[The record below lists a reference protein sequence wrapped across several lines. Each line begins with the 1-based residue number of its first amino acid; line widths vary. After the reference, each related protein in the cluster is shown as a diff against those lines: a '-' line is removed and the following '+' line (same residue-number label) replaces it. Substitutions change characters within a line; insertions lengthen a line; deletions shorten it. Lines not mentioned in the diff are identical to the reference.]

1 MRSEHDSFAILETAL
16 ETAREI
22 GASEADAVFESTDQN
37 ISRFANSNLHQNMSE
52 VSAELTLR
60 VIVDD
65 AMGVATTTVF
75 VADETARTAALTR
88 DAAGH
93 SAAGQNFGGLYRANE
108 PLPDVNTFDDATA
121 AIAPA
126 AKARALREMFDRG
139 AKASIQFAGAY
150 GTGASSIAVA
160 NSHGIRRYCTVT
172 SSDATVIAI
181 GANGSGYATALDRAN
196 VDVVA
201 LGDEATFKATL
212 CGSTIADIEPGAYD
226 VILEPPATA
235 EVVDWMNLITLS
247 GSAYDDGSSFVV
259 NNVGKQVVGTNF
271 TLADDALDPAFLPF
285 PFDLEG
291 LPQPRVAMIER
302 GSVRTPAVDKVYA
315 DRLGFP
321 RTATGWNLG
330 GTEHGSAFHL
340 SIDGGD
346 ATREELIRST
356 KHGIWVTRFNFTL
369 HPSHFTLL

>member
-1 MRSEHDSFAILETAL
+1 MRSNHDSFAILETAL
-16 ETAREI
+16 TAAKDA

-60 VIVDD
+60 VIVDH
-65 AMGVATTTVF
+65 AMGVASTTVF
-75 VADETARTAALTR
+75 EADEIARTAALAR
-88 DAAGH
+88 EAAKHSDAL
-93 SAAGQNFGGLYRANE
+93 QNFSGLYRANE
-108 PLPDVNTFDDATA
+108 PLPDVRTFDDATA

-139 AKASIQFAGAY
+139 VEFDIQFAGAY

-160 NSHGIRRYCTVT
+160 NTHGIRRYCTLT

-181 GANGSGYATALDRAN
+181 GANGSGYATDLDRSN

-201 LGDEATFKATL
+201 LGEEATAKAVL
-212 CGSTIADIEPGAYD
+212 CADTIEDIEPGAYD

-247 GSAYDDGSSFVV
+247 GSAYDDGSSFFV
-259 NNVGKQVVGTNF
+259 NNVGKQVVGANF
-271 TLADDALDPAFLPF
+271 TLTDDALDPDFLPF

-291 LPQPRVAMIER
+291 LPKRRVALIER
-302 GSVRTPAVDKVYA
+302 GIVRTPAADKRNA
-315 DRLGFP
+315 ACLRATAASPP
-321 RTATGWNLG
+321 RPPSTRCTPTASTSPPPPLA
-330 GTEHGSAFHL
+330 GTSA
-340 SIDGGD
+340 GP
-346 ATREELIRST
+346 ST
-356 KHGIWVTRFNFTL
+356 APRFTC
-369 HPSHFTLL
+369 PSTA